1 MNQTRKPDEII
12 LVTDSTDKIR
22 LLEKE
27 LINNLNV
34 TYLISK
40 YTHNYAGALNTGI
53 HYIIREKINNF
64 KLDGIYIATLDDD
77 DFWDETYLEKCEN
90 SIDNNQDFVVSGL
103 IYRNEEGD
111 KKLSIPQKLSIHNFL
126 QTNPHIQGSNTFIKL
141 ITLLKAGLF
150 DENMSST
157 TDRDIFTRVMMLNP
171 SYTVV
176 NEHLT
181 YINAYNNRDRITNCI
196 GKKTIGLKK
205 FYYKYQG
212 FMTEEDKSVF
222 FTRAE
227 NLFCIKKEE
236 SVCL

>member
-1 MNQTRKPDEII
+1 MKIFVIITTKNRIDLLSKAILSVLNQTRKPDEII

-90 SIDNNQDFVVSGL
+90 SGIIVIDD
-103 IYRNEEGD
+103 
-111 KKLSIPQKLSIHNFL
+111 
-126 QTNPHIQGSNTFIKL
+126 
-141 ITLLKAGLF
+141 
-150 DENMSST
+150 
-157 TDRDIFTRVMMLNP
+157 
-171 SYTVV
+171 
-176 NEHLT
+176 
-181 YINAYNNRDRITNCI
+181 
-196 GKKTIGLKK
+196 
-205 FYYKYQG
+205 
-212 FMTEEDKSVF
+212 
-222 FTRAE
+222 
-227 NLFCIKKEE
+227 
-236 SVCL
+236 